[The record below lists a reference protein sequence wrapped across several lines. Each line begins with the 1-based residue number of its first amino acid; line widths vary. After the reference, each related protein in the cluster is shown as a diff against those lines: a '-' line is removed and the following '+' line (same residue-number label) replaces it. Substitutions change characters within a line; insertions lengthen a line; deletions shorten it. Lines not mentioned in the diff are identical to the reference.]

1 MFKCFKNSLA
11 ALWPTFKMIPPI
23 DACYPSIKYSI
34 TAINYRCNPKLEKSH
49 AVEVSISTNSKE
61 YFIMLLKMIS
71 AETSVLT

>member
-11 ALWPTFKMIPPI
+11 ALWPTFKMIP
-23 DACYPSIKYSI
+23 PSIKYSI